1 MIVDRLIDKIVQ
13 TDNPTVVGL
22 DTDYEYLPEEL
33 RGKGTLLQNAVKPR
47 AVRAASAVD
56 DARRVIAAAIFEF
69 NKRIV
74 DAVADIVPAVK
85 VQIAYYEMYGHPGL
99 EAFEKTLRY
108 AASKGML
115 VIADAKRNDI
125 GATASCY
132 AKAFLGETQAAGG
145 VFEAFPSDFLTVN
158 AYLGSDGVKPFLT
171 WAEQKDKGIFV
182 LVKTSNPSSGELQDL
197 RLENGKTVY
206 EYMGSLVEQWGQASI
221 GKYGYSAVG
230 AVVGA
235 THPVQAEIL
244 RREMPHTFFLIPG
257 YGAQGGKADDLKVC
271 FGKDGI
277 GGIVNSS
284 RGILCAYRQ
293 EKYAGMPFD
302 AAARQACLDMK
313 ADLNRAIRG

>member
-1 MIVDRLIDKIVQ
+1 MIVDRLIDKIVKI
-13 TDNPTVVGL
+13 DNPTVVGL
-22 DTDYEYLPEEL
+22 DTDYNYLPDEL
-33 RGKGTLLQNAVKPR
+33 RGKGALLR
-47 AVRAASAVD
+47 ASVAA
-56 DARRVIAAAIFEF
+56 RGAAAGAKSGGLAQAAAAVFEF
-69 NKRIV
+69 NKKIV

-85 VQIAYYEMYGHPGL
+85 VQIAYYEMYGPAGL
-99 EAFEKTLRY
+99 ETFAKTLRY
-108 AASKGML
+108 AAEKGL
-115 VIADAKRNDI
+115 FVIADAKRNDI

-132 AKAFLGETQAAGG
+132 AKAFLGETETEGET
-145 VFEAFPSDFLTVN
+145 FEAFPSDFLTVN
-158 AYLGSDGVKPFLT
+158 AYLGSDGIKPFLT
-171 WAEQKDKGIFV
+171 WAEQKDRGIFV
-182 LVKTSNPSSGELQDL
+182 LVKTSNPSSGELQDM

-206 EYMGSLVEQWGQASI
+206 EYMGSLVEQWGQPSI

-271 FGKDGI
+271 FGKDGL

-302 AAARQACLDMK
+302 VAARQACEDMK